1 MSTEAPSKT
10 LSPKTLPLG
19 KTIAFS
25 SLSMPLSA
33 LGLAI
38 AVYLGPHYATNLGVS
53 LTLIGAAWGT
63 VRLLDLAVDVA
74 LAAMMDRTRT
84 PWGRYR
90 VWLVAG
96 VPIMALAVWML
107 FIGAPHGFSSVWL
120 VSWLLVYYLGT
131 SIVGLAHSAWAAKLA
146 PNSHGRSRLFGAL
159 NAIGVLGAVVAIAIP
174 IVSPML
180 KIPDSQTIPLMGWL
194 VVLTLAPCALIVA
207 FTNREP
213 IEPDDP
219 GAHLKLTDYG
229 RLFMKP
235 DLLRMFLAQ
244 MALTLGPGWMSAL
257 YIFFFRDSRGFD
269 GGQLSILLGIY
280 IFAGIAGAPATARA
294 AMRFG
299 KHRTLMVTTTAY
311 SLGLMTVLLIPKG
324 SMGLAAPMMFWCG
337 AMASGFDLMIRAMLA
352 DVGDEV
358 RLEQGREQMSL
369 IYAINTLAA
378 KIASAFAIILTYPLL
393 DKLGY
398 VPALAGR
405 NTPQA
410 IHNLEMSY
418 IIGPIVFVMLGGA
431 CVIGWKLNAERH
443 GEIRAELERRDALY
457 AEAPVIETLEGPS
470 PVVAK

>member
-1 MSTEAPSKT
+1 
-10 LSPKTLPLG
+10 
-19 KTIAFS
+19 
-25 SLSMPLSA
+25 
-33 LGLAI
+33 
-38 AVYLGPHYATNLGVS
+38 
-53 LTLIGAAWGT
+53 
-63 VRLLDLAVDVA
+63 
-74 LAAMMDRTRT
+74 
-84 PWGRYR
+84 
-90 VWLVAG
+90 
-96 VPIMALAVWML
+96 
-107 FIGAPHGFSSVWL
+107 
-120 VSWLLVYYLGT
+120 
-131 SIVGLAHSAWAAKLA
+131 
-146 PNSHGRSRLFGAL
+146 
-159 NAIGVLGAVVAIAIP
+159 
-174 IVSPML
+174 
-180 KIPDSQTIPLMGWL
+180 
-194 VVLTLAPCALIVA
+194 
-207 FTNREP
+207 
-213 IEPDDP
+213 
-219 GAHLKLTDYG
+219 
-229 RLFMKP
+229 
-235 DLLRMFLAQ
+235 MFLAQ

-393 DKLGY
+393 DRLGY

-431 CVIGWKLNAERH
+431 CVIGWKLNAQRH

-457 AEAPVIETLEGPS
+457 AEAPVIETLEGPG
-470 PVVAK
+470 PVVAR